1 MLPGGR
7 ILLEYQIAGEKTSL
21 QGVKTHF
28 HSIIKNLCPSAKM
41 AEGFIYS
48 SSLDDGANMEHADYE
63 RAVDAL
69 YNVTLP
75 AFLAGWLAASQGAP
89 ASCQS
94 NPKGTAG

>member
-1 MLPGGR
+1 MTPSNIEAR
-7 ILLEYQIAGEKTSL
+7 LER
-21 QGVKTHF
+21 F
-28 HSIIKNLCPSAKM
+28 
-41 AEGFIYS
+41 
-48 SSLDDGANMEHADYE
+48 MEHADYE
-63 RAVDAL
+63 RAVDVL

>member
-1 MLPGGR
+1 
-7 ILLEYQIAGEKTSL
+7 
-21 QGVKTHF
+21 
-28 HSIIKNLCPSAKM
+28 
-41 AEGFIYS
+41 
-48 SSLDDGANMEHADYE
+48 MEHADYE
-63 RAVDAL
+63 RAVDVL